1 MITLRDV
8 TYIGADETDNIVEH
22 NPWVQEAMGRV
33 EKFTDDMEW
42 PKHV

>member
-8 TYIGADETDNIVEH
+8 TYIGADGTDSIVEH
-22 NPWVQEAMGRV
+22 NTWVQVMGRV